1 VAELSFRGAPR
12 QHASLLQQLQKL
24 PEHAFTHHFIMLSPL
39 DALSLAGTIIWF
51 VDFSSKV
58 LSQTRQLYV
67 SQAGALPVNQE
78 LELVTSDLFALSQ
91 KLPDVELESPETQ
104 EGKALRKLAVSCSE
118 IAVEL
123 STKLNGLKVDA
134 KHKSGIASAKLLN
147 LHGLRMKGT
156 T

>member
-1 VAELSFRGAPR
+1 
-12 QHASLLQQLQKL
+12 
-24 PEHAFTHHFIMLSPL
+24 
-39 DALSLAGTIIWF
+39 

-67 SQAGALPVNQE
+67 SQADTLPANQE

-91 KLPDVELESPETQ
+91 KLSVVEHDRPETQ

-123 STKLNGLKVDA
+123 STKLNALKVGA
-134 KHKSGIASAKLLN
+134 KHKKWNSFRQAVKSAWSEDERNDLTQRLSICRDS
-147 LHGLRMKGT
+147 LQMRMVVDIR
-156 T
+156 